1 MAKSYAKSIIKPRS
15 IKQQLV
21 SKKKHNN
28 TSKMYEYSNFNDNKD
43 TQNQEVTLS
52 DTLEESSLTASEK
65 QQ

>member
-1 MAKSYAKSIIKPRS
+1 
-15 IKQQLV
+15 
-21 SKKKHNN
+21 
-28 TSKMYEYSNFNDNKD
+28 MYEYSNFNDNKD